1 MNDYISQFKE
11 FYNKH
16 KTSTDYFLGFSYGAV
31 IIFSSAQELQP
42 KKIFLC
48 SLSNAFKEDMV
59 GIEDKMRKFLG
70 KKGFEDIKTRSAIKI
85 AKNLTIPTILFYGE
99 KEQDLRKRC
108 EETAKLAKKTKLIIV
123 KDADHEISHPEYIK
137 AVKNN
142 L

>member
-16 KTSTDYFLGFSYGAV
+16 KTGTDYFLGFSYGAV

-48 SLSNAFKEDMV
+48 SLSNAFKEDVV

-108 EETAKLAKKTKLIIV
+108 KETAKLAKKTKLIIV